1 VSTLLIACGAL
12 AREVIALRD
21 QHGWDAKILAIPALL
36 HNTPDRI
43 PPAVEK
49 RFREAAA
56 DYERTFILYGDCG
69 TGGHLD
75 VMLEK
80 LGIERISGPHCYEQY
95 AGAEG
100 FDALMDEEPGTF
112 FLTDYLT
119 QSFDHLVIEG
129 LGLDVNPGLRNTYFG
144 NYRRM
149 VYLQQR
155 PDPDLLEKAQ
165 WAADALDLPLEVR
178 PTGYGALEERLLAL
192 MNGHAHS
199 D

>member
-1 VSTLLIACGAL
+1 MTTLLIACGAL

-21 QHGWDAKILAIPALL
+21 QHGWDAQILAIPALL

-43 PPAVEK
+43 PPAIEK
-49 RFREAAA
+49 RFQKVASG
-56 DYERTFILYGDCG
+56 YERTYIVYGDCG
-69 TGGHLD
+69 TSGKLD
-75 VMLEK
+75 IMLER

-95 AGAEG
+95 AGTEAFE
-100 FDALMDEEPGTF
+100 ALMDEEPGTF

-129 LGLDVNPGLRNTYFG
+129 LGLDANPDLRDEYFG

-155 PDPDLLEKAQ
+155 FDPALLEKAE
-165 WAADALDLPLEVR
+165 WAADAIGLPLEIR
-178 PTGYGALEERLLAL
+178 TTGYGALEERLLAL
-192 MNGHAHS
+192 MNGHS
-199 D
+199 QPD

>member
-21 QHGWDAKILAIPALL
+21 RHGWDAKILAIPALL

-49 RFREAAA
+49 RVKEVAA
-56 DYERTFILYGDCG
+56 DYERIFILYGDCG

-75 VMLEK
+75 ATLEK

-95 AGAEG
+95 AGVEG
-100 FDALMDEEPGTF
+100 FEALMDEEPGTF

-129 LGLDVNPGLRNTYFG
+129 LGLDVNPGLRDMYFG

-155 PDPDLLEKAQ
+155 SDPGLLEKAQ